1 MKVFD
6 LRDEAMKKREQAM
19 SEGAVEDNS
28 GDVKPEAGS
37 QIETEGAKTSGN
49 ETEKAQ
55 TTADARNVKTKSTD
69 SKAKKT
75 KAKNTNANMSDEEKM
90 EEEVKNLENQIK
102 NFSSQGFGKKTAKK
116 GRKRG
121 GMIGVPNPEI
131 GNKIKKIVPLVA
143 LGIFALLTVSQ
154 AFYSLEEDE
163 YAVIR
168 TFGSV
173 QVEETPGIKLKIP
186 YIQNVYK
193 VSKASKQFSVG
204 YDLSTN
210 QSIEKES
217 FMITSDYNFVNVDF
231 YFEYQITDPV
241 QYFYASEEPELVVKN
256 LAQSYIR
263 DTVGSH
269 GVDEVLTTGKYEI
282 QSEIKTKLQERL
294 EMENIGIQITN
305 AVIQDA
311 EVPTS
316 EVAQAFK
323 NVEDAKQGM
332 ETAIN
337 NANADKNTRIP
348 QANAQADKIKKDAQA
363 KKEAL
368 IAEAEGQTARFN
380 SLYEEYVK
388 FPLIT
393 KERMFYETMEEVL
406 PNMKIYIT
414 DGETQSLLPLEP
426 FSTTGANG
434 EEE

>member
-6 LRDEAMKKREQAM
+6 LREEAMKKREQAA
-19 SEGAVEDNS
+19 SENGT
-28 GDVKPEAGS
+28 
-37 QIETEGAKTSGN
+37 ETRNTS
-49 ETEKAQ
+49 T
-55 TTADARNVKTKSTD
+55 
-69 SKAKKT
+69 
-75 KAKNTNANMSDEEKM
+75 EEKNSEVEMKDSVAEEKNM
-90 EEEVKNLENQIK
+90 EEEMKNIEKQIK
-102 NFSSQGFGKKTAKK
+102 NFRKQGFDKKAGKKTK
-116 GRKRG
+116 KRG
-121 GMIGVPNPEI
+121 GVIGMPDPEV
-131 GNKIKKIVPLVA
+131 GKKVKRIVPAVV
-143 LGIFALLTVSQ
+143 LGLFAAFTLSQ

-163 YAVIR
+163 YAVIQ

-173 QVEETPGIKLKIP
+173 QVEETPGIKMKIP

-193 VSKASKQFSVG
+193 VSKASKQFAVG
-204 YDLSTN
+204 YDLNSN
-210 QSIEKES
+210 QSIHKES

-231 YFEYQITDPV
+231 YFEYQITDPI
-241 QYFYASEEPELVVKN
+241 QYFYAAEEPEIVVKN

-311 EVPTS
+311 EVPTT

-337 NANADKNTRIP
+337 NANADANTRIP
-348 QANAQADKIKKDAQA
+348 AANAQADKIKKDAQA
-363 KKEAL
+363 EKEAL

-426 FSTTGANG
+426 FSTTSISGTTNTS

>member
-6 LRDEAMKKREQAM
+6 LRDEAMKKREQLNADEAAASDIKKDEADV
-19 SEGAVEDNS
+19 SEGKTKKTASNT
-28 GDVKPEAGS
+28 
-37 QIETEGAKTSGN
+37 ETAQAKTK
-49 ETEKAQ
+49 TAKA
-55 TTADARNVKTKSTD
+55 N
-69 SKAKKT
+69 AKKAT
-75 KAKNTNANMSDEEKM
+75 ESMADEDKMNEDLKDIEK
-90 EEEVKNLENQIK
+90 QIN
-102 NFSSQGFGKKTAKK
+102 NFVNQGFGKKSAKK

-121 GMIGVPNPEI
+121 GIGFPNPEI
-131 GNKIKKIVPLVA
+131 GKKVKKIVPAVI
-143 LGIFALLTVSQ
+143 LGIFAMVTASQ

-163 YAVIR
+163 YAVLQ

-204 YDLSTN
+204 YDLNTN
-210 QSIEKES
+210 QSIERES

-241 QYFYASEEPELVVKN
+241 QYFYASEEPEIVVKN

-282 QSEIKTKLQERL
+282 QSEIKQKLQDRL
-294 EMENIGIQITN
+294 EYENIGIQITN

-311 EVPTS
+311 EVPTT
-316 EVAQAFK
+316 EVAKAFK

-363 KKEAL
+363 QKEAL

-406 PNMKIYIT
+406 PSMKIYIT

-426 FSTTGANG
+426 FSTNTTNTS